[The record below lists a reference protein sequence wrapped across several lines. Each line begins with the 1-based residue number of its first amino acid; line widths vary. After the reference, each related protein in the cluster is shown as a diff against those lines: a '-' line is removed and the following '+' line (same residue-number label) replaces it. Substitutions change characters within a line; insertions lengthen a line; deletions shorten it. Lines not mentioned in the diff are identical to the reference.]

1 MNKPRILVVDDEVG
15 MRELLTD
22 VLRLEGYETTVAPD
36 GLEAWALTRKNSFDL
51 MIIDINM
58 PKMDGFELL
67 RKIREDGSDVPALML
82 SARND
87 KTDVT
92 NGLRLGADDYV
103 TKPFGIEELALRIE
117 AILRRT
123 LRVEES
129 NVIRCGPISIDDDKH
144 LVAFEEETIDLSPTE
159 YKLLKFMMERKNRVI
174 SKDVLLENIWDIDFE
189 NNSTVVDTY
198 ISYLR
203 KKLHRSDFEGI
214 KTVRGV
220 GFQIV
225 EPK

>member
-1 MNKPRILVVDDEVG
+1 
-15 MRELLTD
+15 
-22 VLRLEGYETTVAPD
+22 
-36 GLEAWALTRKNSFDL
+36 
-51 MIIDINM
+51 
-58 PKMDGFELL
+58 
-67 RKIREDGSDVPALML
+67 ML

-123 LRVEES
+123 LKVEES